1 MDQVA
6 INTTQNVN
14 INFNLASFGDRML
27 GYLIDEI
34 IKFAYILTIALLLS
48 YLDFT
53 GDMDQWSIMAIYI
66 VFFIPAIFYSL
77 FLETMLEG
85 QTIGKRIMKTKVVKI
100 DGYQASF
107 GDYLIRW
114 VMRLVDIYSNSAI
127 VGIMAIVSSK
137 NSQRLGDMAAGTA
150 VISLKN
156 KYTIDSTILENIGEA
171 YQPVYPLVVKLS
183 DNDARIIKN
192 SFMIASKKMDTE
204 TLRKLRVKIEEVTGS
219 KNVSGNDID
228 FIKTVLKDYNFYTQN
243 HCCPTNIRNG
253 PFRDSK

>member
-34 IKFAYILTIALLLS
+34 IKFAYILVIALFLS

-53 GDMDQWSIMAIYI
+53 GDMDQWSIMAIYL

-77 FLETMLEG
+77 FLETLLEG
-85 QTIGKRIMKTKVVKI
+85 QTIGKRVMKTKVVKI

-127 VGIMAIVSSK
+127 VGVMSIVSSK

-192 SFMIASKKMDTE
+192 SFTIASKKLDTE
-204 TLRKLRVKIEEVTGS
+204 TLRKLRMKIEEVTGC

-243 HCCPTNIRNG
+243 M
-253 PFRDSK
+253 

>member
-243 HCCPTNIRNG
+243 M
-253 PFRDSK
+253 

>member
-1 MDQVA
+1 
-6 INTTQNVN
+6 
-14 INFNLASFGDRML
+14 
-27 GYLIDEI
+27 
-34 IKFAYILTIALLLS
+34 
-48 YLDFT
+48 
-53 GDMDQWSIMAIYI
+53 
-66 VFFIPAIFYSL
+66 
-77 FLETMLEG
+77 
-85 QTIGKRIMKTKVVKI
+85 MKTKVVKI

-243 HCCPTNIRNG
+243 M
-253 PFRDSK
+253 

>member
-34 IKFAYILTIALLLS
+34 IKFAYILIIALFLS

-53 GDMDQWSIMAIYI
+53 GDMDQWSIMAIYL

-77 FLETMLEG
+77 FLETLLEG
-85 QTIGKRIMKTKVVKI
+85 QTIGKRVMKTKVVKI

-127 VGIMAIVSSK
+127 VGIIAIVSSK

-192 SFMIASKKMDTE
+192 SFTIASKKLDTE
-204 TLRKLRVKIEEVTGS
+204 TLRKLRMKIEEVTGC

-243 HCCPTNIRNG
+243 M
-253 PFRDSK
+253 

>member
-34 IKFAYILTIALLLS
+34 IKFSYILTVTFLLS

-53 GDMDQWSIMAIYI
+53 GDMDNWSIMAIY
-66 VFFIPAIFYSL
+66 VVLFLPAIFYTL
-77 FLETMLEG
+77 FLENLLEG
-85 QTIGKRIMKTKVVKI
+85 QTIGKRVMKTKVVKI

-107 GDYLIRW
+107 GDYVIRW
-114 VMRLVDIYSNSAI
+114 VMRLIDIYSNSAI
-127 VGIMAIVSSK
+127 VGIIAIVTSK
-137 NSQRLGDMAAGTA
+137 RSQRLGDMAAGTT

-156 KYTIDSTILENIGEA
+156 KYTIDSTILEDIGEA
-171 YQPVYPLVVKLS
+171 YQPIYPLVVKLS

-192 SFMIASKKMDTE
+192 SYTIAVKKKDME
-204 TLRKLRVKIEEVTGS
+204 TLRKLRIKIEEVTGT
-219 KNVSGNDID
+219 KNVSGNDTD

-243 HCCPTNIRNG
+243 M
-253 PFRDSK
+253 

>member
-14 INFNLASFGDRML
+14 INFNLASFADRML

-77 FLETMLEG
+77 FLETILEG
-85 QTIGKRIMKTKVVKI
+85 QTIGKRVMKTKVVKI

-127 VGIMAIVSSK
+127 VGIIAIVSSK

-192 SFMIASKKMDTE
+192 SFTIASKKLDTE
-204 TLRKLRVKIEEVTGS
+204 TLRKLRMKIEEVTGC

-228 FIKTVLKDYNFYTQN
+228 FIKTVLKDYNFYTQ
-243 HCCPTNIRNG
+243 
-253 PFRDSK
+253 SM

>member
-34 IKFAYILTIALLLS
+34 IKFAYILIIALFLS

-53 GDMDQWSIMAIYI
+53 GDMDQWSIMAIYL

-77 FLETMLEG
+77 FLETLLEG
-85 QTIGKRIMKTKVVKI
+85 QTIGKRVMKTKVVKI

-127 VGIMAIVSSK
+127 VGVMAIVSSK

-192 SFMIASKKMDTE
+192 SFTIASKKQDTE
-204 TLRKLRVKIEEVTGS
+204 TLRKLRMKIEEVTGC

-243 HCCPTNIRNG
+243 M
-253 PFRDSK
+253 

>member
-14 INFNLASFGDRML
+14 INFNMASFGDRML

-243 HCCPTNIRNG
+243 M
-253 PFRDSK
+253 

>member
-27 GYLIDEI
+27 GYIIDEI
-34 IKFAYILTIALLLS
+34 IKIAYAITIFLLMS
-48 YLDFT
+48 FLDFT
-53 GDMDQWSIMAIYI
+53 GGMDDWSIGAIYM
-66 VFFIPAIFYSL
+66 VLLLPAMLYSL
-77 FLETMLEG
+77 IFESMLDG
-85 QTIGKRIMKTKVVKI
+85 QTIGKRVMKTKVVKI

-114 VMRLVDIYSNSAI
+114 AMRMIDIYSNSAM
-127 VGIMAIVSSK
+127 VGVIAIVASK
-137 NSQRLGDMAAGTA
+137 NAQRLGDMAAGTA

-156 KYTIDSTILENIGEA
+156 KFTIDSTILENIGES
-171 YQPVYPLVVKLS
+171 YEPIYPMVVKLS

-192 SFMIASKKMDTE
+192 SFIIAEKKKDAE
-204 TLRKLRVKIEEVTGS
+204 TLRKLRVKIEEVTGT

-228 FIKTVLKDYNFYTQN
+228 FIKTVLKDYNYYTQ
-243 HCCPTNIRNG
+243 
-253 PFRDSK
+253 SM

>member
-77 FLETMLEG
+77 FLETILEG
-85 QTIGKRIMKTKVVKI
+85 QTIGKRVMKTKVVKI

-127 VGIMAIVSSK
+127 VGIMSIVSSK

-192 SFMIASKKMDTE
+192 SFTIASKKLDTE
-204 TLRKLRVKIEEVTGS
+204 TLRKLRMKIEEVTGC

-228 FIKTVLKDYNFYTQN
+228 FIKTVLKDYNFYTQ
-243 HCCPTNIRNG
+243 
-253 PFRDSK
+253 SM

>member
-53 GDMDQWSIMAIYI
+53 GDMDQWSIMAIYL

-77 FLETMLEG
+77 FLETILEG
-85 QTIGKRIMKTKVVKI
+85 QTIGKRVMKTKVVKI

-127 VGIMAIVSSK
+127 VGVMAIVSSK

-192 SFMIASKKMDTE
+192 SFTIASKKLDTE
-204 TLRKLRVKIEEVTGS
+204 TLRKLRMKIEEVTGC

-228 FIKTVLKDYNFYTQN
+228 FIKTVLKDYNFYTQ
-243 HCCPTNIRNG
+243 
-253 PFRDSK
+253 SM

>member
-53 GDMDQWSIMAIYI
+53 GDMDQWSIMAIYL

-77 FLETMLEG
+77 FLETLLEG
-85 QTIGKRIMKTKVVKI
+85 QTIGKRVMKTKVVKI

-127 VGIMAIVSSK
+127 VGVMAIVSSK

-192 SFMIASKKMDTE
+192 SFTIASKKLDTE
-204 TLRKLRVKIEEVTGS
+204 TLRKLRIKIEEVTGC

-243 HCCPTNIRNG
+243 M
-253 PFRDSK
+253 